1 MRLDLAFYAF
11 VRSVVVGFCRLFWRE
26 TVEGSE
32 NVPAHGAFI
41 LAPVHRSNID
51 SPLVAAVTRRRLRY
65 MGKDTMWKLRPFG
78 WLWSALGAFP
88 VHRGHADR
96 EALSRCREVL
106 AEGEALVVF
115 PEGTRRSGTVV
126 EDLYEGAAYLSIRA
140 QVPIV
145 PVGIAGSEAAM
156 PRGARFIKP
165 VKVHVVV
172 GPPIEA
178 PAPGPGGR
186 APRQAVH
193 KLTQVL
199 QDELQGLF
207 DQASSRLESRG
218 SRRSG
223 ASRS

>member
-11 VRSVVVGFCRLFWRE
+11 VRSAVVGSCRLFWRE
-26 TVEGSE
+26 VVEGAE
-32 NVPAHGAFI
+32 NVPAHGPFI
-41 LAPVHRSNID
+41 LAPVHRSNVD
-51 SPLVAAVTRRRLRY
+51 TPLVAAVTRRRLRY

-115 PEGTRRSGTVV
+115 PEGTRRSGPSV
-126 EDLYEGAAYLSIRA
+126 EDLYEGAAYLAIRA

-172 GPPIEA
+172 GPPIE
-178 PAPGPGGR
+178 PPPPGPGGR
-186 APRQAVH
+186 APRQAVR

-199 QDELQGLF
+199 QDELQARL
-207 DQASSRLESRG
+207 DEARMRLEERG
-218 SRRSG
+218 AG
-223 ASRS
+223 T